1 MFVERSQVV
10 ITERKLHSR
19 SDRRWSCKTCQA
31 RGTPNRIVCCLAQQM
46 NEKLFPSL
54 FTWSSIMMDTHKQ
67 ELKELQKVRRPNMID
82 PTLVRAAQ
90 LSDIKV
96 LNKPRAFVVKMFSQQ
111 RLLLLQ
117 NKVQKAILVVNHMLA
132 HVINWIKWIGKLIV
146 RTMRHSC
153 LPEFKEATVKRVT
166 KEGWANVH
174 RSNQP
179 ERKQLCVV
187 TMSPYSAGSDSG

>member
-54 FTWSSIMMDTHKQ
+54 FTRSLVMMDTHKQ
-67 ELKELQKVRRPNMID
+67 ELKELHQVRRPNVID

-96 LNKPRAFVVKMFSQQ
+96 LNKRRDFVVKMFTQQ

-146 RTMRHSC
+146 RTMRH
-153 LPEFKEATVKRVT
+153 FQ
-166 KEGWANVH
+166 
-174 RSNQP
+174 RSNGQECHKRRLSECP
-179 ERKQLCVV
+179 
-187 TMSPYSAGSDSG
+187 PI